1 MEKLNVKSNTSS
13 VGYLMVKVWEA
24 RGLANTDIIGQSD
37 PFCVV
42 RLNNDRFVTQ
52 TDCNNL
58 SPTWGK
64 VFQFTDITDIC
75 DVLEITVYD
84 ENYDHKYDL
93 LGRLKIPLL
102 RIENNKKRW
111 YALKGKYLRSNAR
124 GIQPSILLEMY
135 FTYNKPLALLTLIK
149 SPRQQIYHQEIP
161 KRVNT
166 PTHSVNRIKAVTTK
180 GINFEKLIGL
190 FKTTKTG
197 KKTSFMG
204 IYISI
209 LIIIYFFE
217 LWMIPLGLAI
227 PFAINV
233 IVSEDNSPANDSYDH
248 LESIDDEEEK
258 EEEEEIGQD
267 EIDDAVKSVP
277 WLTVVNERMRKI
289 QEMKFSVQ
297 LGLDMLA
304 NELESI
310 QNLYNFSCPLLS
322 WMAFAGLIFLTF
334 LLKFTS
340 IRHLLMAIVI
350 KKIMWSFLKWHAFGM
365 IDLVSFMSRVPD
377 NEELQDY
384 QELKINSNGF
394 RTQKNG
400 QCCNVANLPE
410 LFTQPTAIGSETE
423 DSNIKCSQ
431 TSSMNHSGTS
441 DEQSH
446 NVIERKRV
454 RTSME
459 GMRGIVSAIAHIPDK
474 QN

>member
-1 MEKLNVKSNTSS
+1 MERLNAKSNTST

-37 PFCVV
+37 PFCVI

-58 SPTWGK
+58 SPSWGK
-64 VFQFTDITDIC
+64 VFQFTNITDIC

-102 RIENNKKRW
+102 RIQNNTKRW
-111 YALKGKYLRSNAR
+111 YALKGKYLRSHAR
-124 GIQPSILLEMY
+124 GVHPRILLEMY
-135 FTYNKPLALLTLIK
+135 FIYSKPLALLTLMK
-149 SPRQQIYHQEIP
+149 SPRQEIYHQEIP
-161 KRVNT
+161 NRINS

-180 GINFEKLIGL
+180 GINFETLIGL
-190 FKTTKTG
+190 FKKTNTR

-209 LIIIYFFE
+209 LISIYFFE

-227 PFAINV
+227 PFAMNV
-233 IVSEDNSPANDSYDH
+233 ILSEDKSPANVAYDCP
-248 LESIDDEEEK
+248 ESIDDEEEK
-258 EEEEEIGQD
+258 EEDLGQD

-277 WLTVVNERMRKI
+277 WLKVVNERMHQM
-289 QEMKFSVQ
+289 QEMKFTVQ

-322 WMAFAGLIFLTF
+322 WMAFGGLIFLTV
-334 LLKFTS
+334 LLKYIS
-340 IRHLLMAIVI
+340 IRHLLMAFII
-350 KKIMWSFLKWHAFGM
+350 KKIVWSFLEWHAFGM

-377 NEELQDY
+377 NEELEDY
-384 QELKINSNGF
+384 QELKVDINGC
-394 RTQKNG
+394 RTPKSG
-400 QCCNVANLPE
+400 QCGNTANHPEHYILPPA
-410 LFTQPTAIGSETE
+410 LNDETE
-423 DSNIKCSQ
+423 DSNIKSCQMAPIDESAI
-431 TSSMNHSGTS
+431 S
-441 DEQSH
+441 DKQDH
-446 NVIERKRV
+446 KIIERKRV

-459 GMRGIVSAIAHIPDK
+459 EMRGLVSAIAHITDK
-474 QN
+474 KN